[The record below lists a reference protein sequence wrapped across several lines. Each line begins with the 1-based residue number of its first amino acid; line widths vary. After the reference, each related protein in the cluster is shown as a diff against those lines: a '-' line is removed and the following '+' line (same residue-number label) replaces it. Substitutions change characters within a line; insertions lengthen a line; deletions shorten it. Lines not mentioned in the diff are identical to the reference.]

1 MSAAKKHHPVS
12 PIGSSFEA
20 FLQEQGILEETTE
33 HAIKAVLAWQL
44 AQEMKRRKMT
54 KTVMAKRLATSRSQL
69 DRLLDPNSEAV
80 TLATLKKAAA
90 LIGKK
95 VRLELVDIA

>member
-1 MSAAKKHHPVS
+1 MSAAKKHPPVS
-12 PIGSSFEA
+12 PIGSSFED
-20 FLQEQGILEETTE
+20 FLKEQGTVEETTA

-44 AQEMKRRKMT
+44 AQEMKKRKMT

-95 VRLELVDIA
+95 VRLELVDAA